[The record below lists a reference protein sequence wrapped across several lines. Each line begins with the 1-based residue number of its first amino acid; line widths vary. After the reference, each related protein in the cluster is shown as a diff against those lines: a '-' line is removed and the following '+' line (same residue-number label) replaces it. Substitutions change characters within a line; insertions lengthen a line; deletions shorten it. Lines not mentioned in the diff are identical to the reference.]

1 MAEALPKHLRRYVV
15 AQNYEKYTPMDQAV
29 WRFILRQLR
38 AFLSVHAH
46 HSYLEGLEKTGIEV
60 ERIPRIADISEKISK
75 FGWRA
80 IPVSGFIPPAA
91 FMELQAL
98 SILPIASDLRTLE
111 HLLYTP
117 APDIVHEAAGHAPI
131 LVNPEFAQYLKEYAQ
146 VARKAIIS
154 REDLEL
160 YEAIRDLSDCKE
172 NPNSTPAQIQA
183 AQDKLDRVSNSISHV
198 SEAGELSR
206 MNWWTAEY
214 GLIGSLDNPK
224 LFGAGLLSSVGESK
238 VCLSDKVR
246 KIPLTVDC
254 IRQGYDITEQQ
265 PQLFVTPDFK
275 TLSKVLEEMAQNMAF
290 RTGGLRGLKKALLAK
305 SVTTS
310 QWSSGV
316 QVSGVLANVIEAPQG
331 TPAYLQFSGPCQLS
345 YLDAQLEG
353 HGPTYHAQG
362 FGSPVGLLKNH
373 DRCLSDWDEHE
384 LHDYGFR
391 PGHDIV
397 LEFASGVKVE
407 GHFQNLIRHDSK
419 NMVLSFEKCTVT
431 HGSKRLFEPAWGTYD
446 MAVGAEISSVFGGAA
461 DRGAFGE
468 TDDFV
473 AVQVPPRQLTP
484 AQRAQNEQFERL
496 RALRESGARG
506 PKLIETLTTLLRTHD
521 QAFVDDWLF
530 RVEALELVLSRDG
543 GGELESKLR
552 ADLEAL
558 QSRLPTQKAT
568 IADGLSLAAQL

>member
-275 TLSKVLEEMAQNMAF
+275 TLSKVLEDMAQNMAF
-290 RTGGLRGLKKALLAK
+290 RTGGLQGLKKALLAK
-305 SVTTS
+305 SLTTS

>member
-552 ADLEAL
+552 SDLEAL

>member
-1 MAEALPKHLRRYVV
+1 MGEALPKHLRRYIV

-60 ERIPRIADISEKISK
+60 ERIPKIADISDKISK

-146 VARKAIIS
+146 IARKAIIS
-154 REDLEL
+154 HEDLAL

-172 NPNSTPAQIQA
+172 NPASSPAQIQA
-183 AQDKLDRVSNSISHV
+183 AQEKLDRVSNSISHV

-214 GLIGSLDNPK
+214 GLIGSLENPK

-238 VCLSDKVR
+238 LCLSEKVR

-275 TLSKVLEEMAQNMAF
+275 TLSKVLEDMAKTMAF
-290 RTGGLRGLKKALLAK
+290 RTGGLTGLKKALLAK
-305 SVTTS
+305 AITTS
-310 QWSSGV
+310 QWSSGL
-316 QVSGVLANVIEAPQG
+316 QVSGVLANVIEAPTG
-331 TPAYLQFSGPCQLS
+331 TPAYLQFAGPCQLS
-345 YLDAQLEG
+345 HLEAQLEG
-353 HGPTYHAQG
+353 HGPAYHAQG

-373 DRCLSDWDEHE
+373 DRCLSEWDEHE
-384 LHDYGFR
+384 LLEYGFK

-397 LEFASGVKVE
+397 LDFASGVRIE
-407 GHFQNLIRHDSK
+407 GHFKAVLRRDSK
-419 NMVLSFEKCTVT
+419 NLVLSFDPCTVT
-431 HGSKRLFEPAWGTYD
+431 LGSQKLFEPAWGTFD
-446 MAVGAEISSVFGGAA
+446 MAVGAHISSVFGGAA

-484 AQRAQNEQFERL
+484 AQKAQNEQYARL
-496 RALRESGARG
+496 RGLRESGAGGRD
-506 PKLIETLTTLLRTHD
+506 LISALTNLLRTHD
-521 QAFVDDWLF
+521 ESFPDDWLL
-530 RVEALELVLSRDG
+530 RVEALELVLTRVAGS
-543 GGELESKLR
+543 ELESKLR
-552 ADLEAL
+552 ADLKAL
-558 QSRLPTQKAT
+558 GQRFPAQKDT
-568 IADGLSLAAQL
+568 IADGVSLAAQL

>member
-275 TLSKVLEEMAQNMAF
+275 TLSKVLEDMAQNMAF

-305 SVTTS
+305 SLTTS